1 MSRLSYSLSICCT
14 PSCCTSSI
22 FHFRFIKTL
31 MTLSLLCWMTMA
43 LPSLA
48 QDMGYAREL
57 PTLAEIEKRFAV
69 PDLEQSLGRQC
80 AVMDMLWRGTGFFT
94 YKEIDKP
101 ELQKAR
107 QQYLDGI
114 AGLRERYAREVRPLD
129 TPEAQRL
136 WRDRLCA
143 NRPDGINPMTGKKD
157 KSFPG
162 LKQPVTGAEVIA
174 MFKPSVMAAYERRV
188 EEGKRAESLRAASD
202 ERQTKQAE
210 LQRIA
215 NESADSQRTFE
226 FLVLLTAQAA
236 GWGLLIWLIIMAF
249 GRTSAFDK
257 ARNIVEIGQN
267 KYDLKSVE
275 GTVTGAPQKSRE
287 TVVTGGGGGGGPNNA
302 PVSVSISSYTI
313 THDTIFIKDAQGNT
327 HHLQLRNWD
336 FPSADGH
343 QIQAEWLERK
353 GKWIGEDYVII
364 RNFTIDKSLGNTA
377 FLEKLI
383 APLHEGVV
391 FILMTL
397 ACLMTIGFGLI
408 LAVPVWFWMRSRWAK
423 QAQKLAESIRDEYS
437 GGFTQS
443 T

>member
-1 MSRLSYSLSICCT
+1 MSRPSCSLSVCF
-14 PSCCTSSI
+14 PSALLFR
-22 FHFRFIKTL
+22 FHFHSIKARMLLLL
-31 MTLSLLCWMTMA
+31 MMMVA
-43 LPSLA
+43 LPVHA
-48 QDMGYAREL
+48 QDMSYVKDL
-57 PTLAEIEKRFAV
+57 PTPAEIEKRFAV
-69 PDLEQSLGRQC
+69 ADLEQSLGRQC
-80 AVMDMLWRGTGFFT
+80 AVLDMLWRGTAFFT
-94 YKEIDKP
+94 FREVENP
-101 ELQKAR
+101 QSQAAR
-107 QQYLDGI
+107 SKYLEAI
-114 AGLRERYAREVRPLD
+114 AALRERYAREVMPLD
-129 TPEAQRL
+129 TPEAQRR

-143 NRPDGINPMTGKKD
+143 NKPDGIHPMTGKKD

-162 LKQPVTGAEVIA
+162 LKEPITGDEIVS
-174 MFKPSVMAAYERRV
+174 MFKPSVKAAYERRI
-188 EEGKRAESLRAASD
+188 EEGKRAQAMRVAGD
-202 ERQTKQAE
+202 ERQAKEAE
-210 LQRIA
+210 ARRIA
-215 NESADSQRTFE
+215 TESAASQRTFE
-226 FLVLLTAQAA
+226 FFIFLAAQAA

-249 GRTSAFDK
+249 GRTSTFDK
-257 ARNIVEIGQN
+257 ARNVVEIGQN
-267 KYDLKSVE
+267 KYDLKSVQ

-313 THDTIFIKDAQGNT
+313 THDTIFLKDAQGNT

-408 LAVPVWFWMRSRWAK
+408 LAVPAWFWMRSRWAK

-437 GGFTQS
+437 GGITQS
-443 T
+443 I